1 MDVSIL
7 KRAAART
14 IDVVFAS
21 RPDIALKIKSRLKG
35 VAKRTRHAVRPEE
48 RDSVD
53 AVEMTVPVDPKT
65 MLRID

>member
-1 MDVSIL
+1 MSNL
-7 KRAAART
+7 KRVAGRT
-14 IDVVFAS
+14 IDVVFGS

-35 VAKRTRHAVRPEE
+35 MAQRTRHAVVPEE
-48 RDSVD
+48 KETVD